1 MPIVHIDML
10 AGRTRETKAVLLRRV
25 TDAVAETLGVRRE
38 QVRVLIAE
46 YPPQHWGVGGNAI
59 AATEPDAGPI
69 AVEGAE
75 A

>member
-46 YPPQHWGVGGNAI
+46 YPPQHWGVGGNALV
-59 AATEPDAGPI
+59 AQEPDATSK
-69 AVEGAE
+69 AAE
-75 A
+75 ESEV